1 LQAVRGEGR
10 FFLKIVG
17 CNKFCKWEIA
27 MKKWLA
33 LTVLMIF
40 ISGCQTQDTP
50 PQYNP
55 KTGQYKKVYTTG
67 ELGSHFVKDLVGMGD

>member
-1 LQAVRGEGR
+1 MS
-10 FFLKIVG
+10 
-17 CNKFCKWEIA
+17 WEMA

-33 LTVLMIF
+33 LIVVMFF
-40 ISGCQTQDTP
+40 ISGCQTQGNP

-67 ELGSHFVKDLVGMGD
+67 ELTSNFFKDLAGMGD

>member
-1 LQAVRGEGR
+1 
-10 FFLKIVG
+10 
-17 CNKFCKWEIA
+17 